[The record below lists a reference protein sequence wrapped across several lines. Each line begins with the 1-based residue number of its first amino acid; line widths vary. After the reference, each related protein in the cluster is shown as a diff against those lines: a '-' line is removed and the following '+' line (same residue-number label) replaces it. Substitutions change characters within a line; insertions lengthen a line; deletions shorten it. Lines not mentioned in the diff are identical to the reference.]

1 MSCNSSRRRKFWGDQ
16 GTATSALERQCRR
29 TPVLRRRLPQH
40 NVSGRSRG
48 KSSVRVLDH
57 RSVPCR
63 ESGSVSFAAIPVTP
77 GLSRKRSKTPLDGC
91 ARVWCVRVC
100 VPLCFHALLVIPSPS
115 DNSSEL
121 SVRAL
126 FIVFFLLSSGTA
138 CRTLSVHSS
147 FRPHHNFFTTSLPP
161 PPLLLLA
168 PCYGP
173 TTSSPHK
180 RRHFLSLTRQ
190 TFNLSGPSRMRTEPK
205 RYRRCARTWIHW
217 RSAWQRFH
225 ALWTLREMKEQSFC
239 ARSPVYRLG
248 W

>member
-1 MSCNSSRRRKFWGDQ
+1 MSSHPGASQAASAAQREWQKSREKFS
-16 GTATSALERQCRR
+16 TSPGPPKCAVPGIRERFVCRR
-29 TPVLRRRLPQH
+29 ACDSRPFEKKKQNPLRR
-40 NVSGRSRG
+40 
-48 KSSVRVLDH
+48 VR
-57 RSVPCR
+57 PCVVR
-63 ESGSVSFAAIPVTP
+63 A
-77 GLSRKRSKTPLDGC
+77 
-91 ARVWCVRVC
+91 RVC

-147 FRPHHNFFTTSLPP
+147 FRPHHNFLTTSLPP
-161 PPLLLLA
+161 PLLLPA